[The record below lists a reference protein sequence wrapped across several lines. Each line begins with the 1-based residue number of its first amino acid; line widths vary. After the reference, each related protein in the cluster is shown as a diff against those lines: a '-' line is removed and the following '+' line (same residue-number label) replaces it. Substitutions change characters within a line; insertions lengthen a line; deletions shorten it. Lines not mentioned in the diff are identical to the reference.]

1 MHRRRHSGCV
11 MTKAEPNR
19 EDVYEQDNDDKDRAS
34 WSRVL
39 TRPEKEAHPLSNYWK
54 ALVPIAVG
62 AALLLLPI
70 PEGLKPNA
78 WYYFALF
85 VAVIIAL
92 ILEPI
97 PAAAVGLIG
106 VTAATVSLLVA
117 PKPADAI
124 KWALSGFQDGT
135 VWLIFVAFMFALG
148 YEKTGLGRR
157 VALNLVK
164 WLGKKTLGLGYA
176 VALADLVLAPFTP
189 SNTARSGGTIFP
201 VIKNIPPLYGSE
213 PGPTARKIGS
223 YLMWTAFAT
232 TCLTSSMFLTGLA
245 PNLLALSLV
254 KTTAKID
261 ISWTE
266 WFMGMAPVGVLLFVF
281 LPWIVYKIYPPEL
294 KSSPD
299 VPIWAGEELKKM
311 GGIKFKEISM
321 ALLALLALGLWIFGG
336 DFINAT
342 TVALLVLSL
351 MVMTRIVEWDD
362 VLAHK
367 QAWNVL
373 VWFATLVTMAD
384 GLNKVG
390 FLKWFAGGSASA
402 LSGYSVMTIVIALT
416 VVYFVVHYMFASL
429 TAHTTALLPVL
440 LTAAIAVPEMPV
452 KLISLLFC
460 YTLGLMGIISP
471 YATGPGPIYY
481 GSGYVSRKDFWRL
494 GLIFGAIYLAAI
506 LLIGVPYLR
515 FYLG

>member
-1 MHRRRHSGCV
+1 MSKT
-11 MTKAEPNR
+11 MTTGALGSPDAVRK
-19 EDVYEQDNDDKDRAS
+19 
-34 WSRVL
+34 
-39 TRPEKEAHPLSNYWK
+39 EKEAHPLGNYWK
-54 ALVPIAVG
+54 ALVPLVAG
-62 AALLLLPI
+62 AALLFLPV
-70 PEGLKPNA
+70 PEGLTPNA

-97 PAAAVGLIG
+97 PAAAVGVIG
-106 VTAATVSLLVA
+106 VTAATVGLLVA
-117 PKPADAI
+117 PKPADAL

-164 WLGKKTLGLGYA
+164 WLGKRTLGLGYA
-176 VALADLVLAPFTP
+176 VALADLALAPFTP

-213 PGPTARKIGS
+213 PNSPTARRIGG
-223 YLMWTAFAT
+223 YIMWTAFAT
-232 TCLTSSMFLTGLA
+232 TCLTSAMFLTGLA

-266 WFMGMAPVGVLLFVF
+266 WFMGMLPVGAALFIF
-281 LPWIVYKIYPPEL
+281 LPLLVYKIYPPEL

-299 VPIWAGEELKKM
+299 VPVWAANELAKM
-311 GGIKFKEISM
+311 GRVKLKEVGM
-321 ALLALLALGLWIFGG
+321 ALLALLALALWIFGG

-384 GLNKVG
+384 GLSKVG
-390 FLKWFAGGSASA
+390 FLKWFAGGAAGA
-402 LSGYSVMTIVIALT
+402 LAGYSVMTVLVALT
-416 VVYFVVHYMFASL
+416 VVYFVIHYMFASL

-481 GSGYVSRKDFWRL
+481 GSGYVSRKEFWTL
-494 GLIFGAIYLAAI
+494 GLVFGVIYLGAILV
-506 LLIGVPYLR
+506 IGIPYLR

>member
-1 MHRRRHSGCV
+1 MSKT
-11 MTKAEPNR
+11 MTTNPGEIAVGN
-19 EDVYEQDNDDKDRAS
+19 
-34 WSRVL
+34 L
-39 TRPEKEAHPLSNYWK
+39 TRPEKEAHPLSKYWK
-54 ALVPIAVG
+54 ALVPVAVG
-62 AALLLLPI
+62 AILLLLPI

-78 WYYFALF
+78 WHYFALF

-106 VTAATVSLLVA
+106 VTAATVSLLVV

-157 VALNLVK
+157 VALNLVR

-201 VIKNIPPLYGSE
+201 VIKNIPPIYGSE
-213 PGPTARKIGS
+213 PGPTARKIGA

-266 WFMGMAPVGVLLFVF
+266 WFMGMAPVGVLLFIF
-281 LPWIVYKIYPPEL
+281 LPWLVYKIYPPEL

-299 VPIWAGEELKKM
+299 VPVWAGEELKKM
-311 GGIKFKEISM
+311 GRVSFKEISM

-390 FLKWFAGGSASA
+390 FLKWFAVGSAGA

-416 VVYFVVHYMFASL
+416 VIYFVVHYMFASL

-440 LTAAIAVPEMPV
+440 LTAAIAVPDMPV

-506 LLIGVPYLR
+506 LLIGIPYLR
-515 FYLG
+515 YYLS

>member
-1 MHRRRHSGCV
+1 MSKT
-11 MTKAEPNR
+11 MTTHVERLGTA
-19 EDVYEQDNDDKDRAS
+19 A
-34 WSRVL
+34 
-39 TRPEKEAHPLSNYWK
+39 RPEKKAHPLGNYWK
-54 ALVPIAVG
+54 FVVPILAGV
-62 AALLLLPI
+62 ALLFVPI
-70 PEGLKPNA
+70 PEGLTANA

-85 VAVIIAL
+85 VAVVIAL

-106 VTAATVSLLVA
+106 VTAATASLLVI

-176 VALADLVLAPFTP
+176 VALADLALAPFTP

-213 PGPTARKIGS
+213 PGPTARKIGA
-223 YLMWTAFAT
+223 YIMWTAFAT
-232 TCLTSSMFLTGLA
+232 TCLTSAMFLTGLA
-245 PNLLALSLV
+245 PNLLALLLV

-266 WFMGMAPVGVLLFVF
+266 WFMGIMPVGVLLFVL
-281 LPWIVYKIYPPEL
+281 LPLIVYKIYPPEL
-294 KSSPD
+294 KSSPE
-299 VPIWAGEELKKM
+299 VPAWAAEELKKM
-311 GGIKFKEISM
+311 GRITFKEVSM
-321 ALLALLALGLWIFGG
+321 AVLALLALGLWVFGG
-336 DFINAT
+336 ELINAT

-351 MVMTRIVEWDD
+351 MVMTRIVEWND

-373 VWFATLVTMAD
+373 VRFATLGTHANP
-384 GLNKVG
+384 LNKDG
-390 FLKWFAGGSASA
+390 FLKWFAGG
-402 LSGYSVMTIVIALT
+402 
-416 VVYFVVHYMFASL
+416 
-429 TAHTTALLPVL
+429 
-440 LTAAIAVPEMPV
+440 AAEAM
-452 KLISLLFC
+452 S
-460 YTLGLMGIISP
+460 
-471 YATGPGPIYY
+471 
-481 GSGYVSRKDFWRL
+481 
-494 GLIFGAIYLAAI
+494 
-506 LLIGVPYLR
+506 
-515 FYLG
+515 

>member
-1 MHRRRHSGCV
+1 MSAHIL
-11 MTKAEPNR
+11 TKTGELR
-19 EDVYEQDNDDKDRAS
+19 TVDF
-34 WSRVL
+34 
-39 TRPEKEAHPLSNYWK
+39 TRGEKEVRPMKNYWK
-54 ALVPIAVG
+54 ALLPILAG
-62 AALLLLPI
+62 LALLFVPI

-97 PAAAVGLIG
+97 PAAAVGMIG
-106 VTAATVSLLVA
+106 VTAATVSLLVV

-148 YEKTGLGRR
+148 YEKSGLGRR
-157 VALNLVK
+157 MALNLVR
-164 WLGKKTLGLGYA
+164 WLGKRTLGLGYA

-189 SNTARSGGTIFP
+189 SNTARSGGTIYP

-213 PGPTARKIGS
+213 PGPTARKLGS
-223 YLMWTAFAT
+223 YIMWTAFAT
-232 TCLTSSMFLTGLA
+232 TCLTSAMFLTGLA

-254 KTTAKID
+254 KQTTKID
-261 ISWTE
+261 ISWTD
-266 WFMGMAPVGVLLFVF
+266 WFMGILPVGVLLFVF
-281 LPWIVYKIYPPEL
+281 LPLIVYKIYPPEL

-299 VPIWAGEELKKM
+299 VPVWAAEELKKM
-311 GGIKFKEISM
+311 GRITFKEVSM

-336 DFINAT
+336 EMINAT

-351 MVMTRIVEWDD
+351 MVMARIVGWDD
-362 VLAHK
+362 VLGHK

-390 FLKWFAGGSASA
+390 FLKWFAGGAATAMSE
-402 LSGYSVMTIVIALT
+402 YSVMAIVIMLT

-440 LTAAIAVPEMPV
+440 LTAAVAVPEMPV

-481 GSGYVSRKDFWRL
+481 GSGYVSRKDFWTL
-494 GLIFGAIYLAAI
+494 GLIFGAIYLGV
-506 LLIGVPYLR
+506 LLVIGVPYLR

>member
-1 MHRRRHSGCV
+1 MSKI
-11 MTKAEPNR
+11 MTTKVGHLGAA
-19 EDVYEQDNDDKDRAS
+19 D
-34 WSRVL
+34 L
-39 TRPEKEAHPLSNYWK
+39 TRPEKEAHPLNKYWK
-54 ALVPIAVG
+54 AVVPIFVG
-62 AALLLLPI
+62 VVLLLLPV
-70 PEGLKPNA
+70 PDGLTPNA

-106 VTAATVSLLVA
+106 VTTATVSLLVF
-117 PKPADAI
+117 PKSADAL

-157 VALNLVK
+157 LALNLVG

-176 VALADLVLAPFTP
+176 IALADLVIAPFTP

-213 PGPTARKIGS
+213 PGATARKMGAYI
-223 YLMWTAFAT
+223 MWTAFAT
-232 TCLTSSMFLTGLA
+232 TCLTSSMFLTALA
-245 PNLLALSLV
+245 PNLLALSLI

-266 WFMGMAPVGVLLFVF
+266 WFMGMAPVGLLLFVF
-281 LPWIVYKIYPPEL
+281 LPWIVYKIYPPEI
-294 KSSPD
+294 KSSPE
-299 VPIWAGEELKKM
+299 VPVWAGEELKKM
-311 GGIKFKEISM
+311 GRLTFKEVWM
-321 ALLALLALGLWIFGG
+321 ALLALLALSLWIFGG
-336 DFINAT
+336 SFINAT

-351 MVMTRIVEWDD
+351 MVITRVVEWDD
-362 VLAHK
+362 VLAHR

-373 VWFATLVTMAD
+373 IWFATLVTMAD

-390 FLKWFAGGSASA
+390 FLKWFAGGAAGA

-440 LTAAIAVPEMPV
+440 LTAAIAVPGMPV

-460 YTLGLMGIISP
+460 YSLGLMGIISP
-471 YATGPGPIYY
+471 YATGPGPLYY
-481 GSGYVSRKDFWRL
+481 GSGYVSRADFWRL
-494 GLIFGAIYLAAI
+494 GLIFGAIYLA
-506 LLIGVPYLR
+506 LLLVIGVPYLL

>member
-1 MHRRRHSGCV
+1 MSNV
-11 MTKAEPNR
+11 MTAK
-19 EDVYEQDNDDKDRAS
+19 VGHLGTG
-34 WSRVL
+34 VL
-39 TRPEKEAHPLSNYWK
+39 TRPVKETKPLGNYWK
-54 ALVPIAVG
+54 ALVPVAAGI
-62 AALLLLPI
+62 ALLFLPV

-106 VTAATVSLLVA
+106 VTAATITPWVA
-117 PKPADAI
+117 PKPADSI

-176 VALADLVLAPFTP
+176 VALADLALAPFTP

-232 TCLTSSMFLTGLA
+232 TCLTSAMFLTGLA

-266 WFMGMAPVGVLLFVF
+266 WFMGILPVGVLLFVF
-281 LPWIVYKIYPPEL
+281 LPLIVYKIHPPEV

-299 VPIWAGEELKKM
+299 VPVWAGNELDKM
-311 GGIKFKEISM
+311 GCISAKEIGM

-336 DFINAT
+336 DIINAT
-342 TVALLVLSL
+342 TVGILVVCL
-351 MVMTRIVEWDD
+351 MVMGRIVAWDD
-362 VLAHK
+362 ARKQTGMERPGMVRHAGHHGGWFEQGWVPQMVCDRSGRGVGRLFGYDHRDCAHSGLLRRALHVREPDRAYHRIAAGAIDRSHGGAGNAG
-367 QAWNVL
+367 QANL
-373 VWFATLVTMAD
+373 SSLLLHARSD
-384 GLNKVG
+384 GDHLSVRNRPGPDLLRQRLCEPKRLLDPRFRLRRHLSRG
-390 FLKWFAGGSASA
+390 A
-402 LSGYSVMTIVIALT
+402 LSDRRT
-416 VVYFVVHYMFASL
+416 VPSLLASL
-429 TAHTTALLPVL
+429 A
-440 LTAAIAVPEMPV
+440 
-452 KLISLLFC
+452 
-460 YTLGLMGIISP
+460 YTR
-471 YATGPGPIYY
+471 
-481 GSGYVSRKDFWRL
+481 SR
-494 GLIFGAIYLAAI
+494 GGN
-506 LLIGVPYLR
+506 GVR
-515 FYLG
+515 S

>member
-1 MHRRRHSGCV
+1 MSQV
-11 MTKAEPNR
+11 TMTKPGQIGAIEGAPA
-19 EDVYEQDNDDKDRAS
+19 K
-34 WSRVL
+34 
-39 TRPEKEAHPLSNYWK
+39 KESGLIKNYWK
-54 ALVPIAVG
+54 ALVPLAVG
-62 AALLLLPI
+62 VALLFLPI

-85 VAVIIAL
+85 IAVIIAL

-106 VTAATVSLLVA
+106 VTAATVSLWVM

-135 VWLIFVAFMFALG
+135 VWLIFIAFMFALG

-164 WLGKKTLGLGYA
+164 WLGRRTLGLGYA

-213 PGPTARKIGS
+213 PGPTARKIGA
-223 YLMWTAFAT
+223 YIMWTAFAT
-232 TCLTSSMFLTGLA
+232 TCLTSAMFLTGLA

-254 KTTAKID
+254 KQTAKID

-266 WFMGMAPVGVLLFVF
+266 WFMGIAPVGFLLFIL
-281 LPWIVYKIYPPEL
+281 LPLITYKIYPPQL

-299 VPIWAGEELKKM
+299 VPVWAAGELKKM
-311 GGIKFKEISM
+311 GRITIKEISM
-321 ALLALLALGLWIFGG
+321 ALLAVLALGLWIFGG
-336 DFINAT
+336 ELINAT

-351 MVMTRIVEWDD
+351 MVMARIVEWDD
-362 VLAHK
+362 VLGHK

-390 FLKWFAGGSASA
+390 FLKWFAGGAAGA
-402 LSGYSVMTIVIALT
+402 LTGYSVMAIVVALT
-416 VVYFVVHYMFASL
+416 VVYFIVHYMFASL

-440 LTAAIAVPEMPV
+440 LTAAIAVPDMPV

-481 GSGYVSRKDFWRL
+481 GSGYISRKEFWLL
-494 GLIFGAIYLAAI
+494 GLVFGTIYLAAL
-506 LLIGVPYLR
+506 LLIGLPYLR
-515 FYLG
+515 FYLS

>member
-1 MHRRRHSGCV
+1 MSKT
-11 MTKAEPNR
+11 MTTRIEHLGAG
-19 EDVYEQDNDDKDRAS
+19 
-34 WSRVL
+34 VL
-39 TRPEKEAHPLSNYWK
+39 SRPEKEAHPLGNYWK

-106 VTAATVSLLVA
+106 VTAATVSPWVA
-117 PKPADAI
+117 AKPADAI

-157 VALNLVK
+157 LALNLVK
-164 WLGKKTLGLGYA
+164 WLGKRTLGLGYA

-351 MVMTRIVEWDD
+351 MVITRIVEWDD

-384 GLNKVG
+384 GIEQSRVPQVVRRRFGERIERLLG
-390 FLKWFAGGSASA
+390 DDDRHCTHSGLLRGA
-402 LSGYSVMTIVIALT
+402 L
-416 VVYFVVHYMFASL
+416 
-429 TAHTTALLPVL
+429 
-440 LTAAIAVPEMPV
+440 
-452 KLISLLFC
+452 
-460 YTLGLMGIISP
+460 
-471 YATGPGPIYY
+471 
-481 GSGYVSRKDFWRL
+481 YVR
-494 GLIFGAIYLAAI
+494 
-506 LLIGVPYLR
+506 
-515 FYLG
+515 

>member
-1 MHRRRHSGCV
+1 MSTT
-11 MTKAEPNR
+11 MTTPVRSLEVGAL
-19 EDVYEQDNDDKDRAS
+19 A
-34 WSRVL
+34 
-39 TRPEKEAHPLSNYWK
+39 RPEKATRPLSNYWK
-54 ALVPIAVG
+54 ALVPILAGV
-62 AALLLLPI
+62 ALLFVPI
-70 PEGLKPNA
+70 PEGLTANA

-85 VAVIIAL
+85 VAVVIAL

-106 VTAATVSLLVA
+106 VTAAAVSLLVM

-176 VALADLVLAPFTP
+176 VALADLALAPFTP

-213 PGPTARKIGS
+213 PGPTSRKIGS
-223 YLMWTAFAT
+223 YIMWTAFAT
-232 TCLTSSMFLTGLA
+232 TCLTSAMFLTGLA

-266 WFMGMAPVGVLLFVF
+266 WFMGIMPVGVLLFVL
-281 LPWIVYKIYPPEL
+281 LPLIVYKIYPPEL
-294 KSSPD
+294 KSSPE
-299 VPIWAGEELKKM
+299 VPIWAAEELKKM
-311 GGIKFKEISM
+311 GRITLKEVSM
-321 ALLALLALGLWIFGG
+321 AVLALLALGLWIFGG
-336 DFINAT
+336 ELINAT

-351 MVMTRIVEWDD
+351 MVMTRIVEWND

-390 FLKWFAGGSASA
+390 FLKWFAGGAA
-402 LSGYSVMTIVIALT
+402 GAMSGYSVMTIVVLLT

-440 LTAAIAVPEMPV
+440 LTAAIAVPGMPV

-481 GSGYVSRKDFWRL
+481 GSGYVSRKEFWTL
-494 GLIFGAIYLAAI
+494 GLIFGAIYLAV
-506 LLIGVPYLR
+506 LLLVGVPYLR
-515 FYLG
+515 YYLS

>member
-1 MHRRRHSGCV
+1 MSKT
-11 MTKAEPNR
+11 MTTNPGQIAVGN
-19 EDVYEQDNDDKDRAS
+19 
-34 WSRVL
+34 L
-39 TRPEKEAHPLSNYWK
+39 TRPEKEAHPLSKYWK
-54 ALVPIAVG
+54 ALVPVVAGAV
-62 AALLLLPI
+62 LLLLPI

-106 VTAATVSLLVA
+106 VTAATVSLLVV

-157 VALNLVK
+157 VALNLVR

-213 PGPTARKIGS
+213 PGPTARKIGA

-266 WFMGMAPVGVLLFVF
+266 WFMGMAPVGVLLFIF
-281 LPWIVYKIYPPEL
+281 LPWLVYKIYPPEL

-299 VPIWAGEELKKM
+299 VPIWAAKELKAM
-311 GGIKFKEISM
+311 GRVSFKEISM

-390 FLKWFAGGSASA
+390 FLKWFAGGSAAA

-416 VVYFVVHYMFASL
+416 VIYFVVHYMFASL

-440 LTAAIAVPEMPV
+440 LTAAIAVPDMPV

-494 GLIFGAIYLAAI
+494 GLIFGAIYLAVI
-506 LLIGVPYLR
+506 LLIGIPYLR
-515 FYLG
+515 YYLS

>member
-1 MHRRRHSGCV
+1 MSKT
-11 MTKAEPNR
+11 MTTKAEHLG
-19 EDVYEQDNDDKDRAS
+19 AGA
-34 WSRVL
+34 L
-39 TRPEKEAHPLSNYWK
+39 AHPEKEARPVGNYWK

-62 AALLLLPI
+62 AVLLLLPI

-106 VTAATVSLLVA
+106 VTTATVSLLVV
-117 PKPADAI
+117 PKPADAL

-157 VALNLVK
+157 VALSLVK

-213 PGPTARKIGS
+213 PNSPTARKIGS
-223 YLMWTAFAT
+223 YIMWTAFAT
-232 TCLTSSMFLTGLA
+232 TCLTSAMFLTGLA

-261 ISWTE
+261 ITWTE
-266 WFMGMAPVGVLLFVF
+266 WFMGMAPVGLLLFVF

-294 KSSPD
+294 KSSQD
-299 VPIWAGEELKKM
+299 VPVWAAAELKKM
-311 GGIKFKEISM
+311 GCVTIKEISM

-351 MVMTRIVEWDD
+351 MVIARIVEWDD
-362 VLAHK
+362 VLGHK

-390 FLKWFAGGSASA
+390 FLKWFAGGAAGA
-402 LSGYSVMTIVIALT
+402 LSGYSVMTILVALT
-416 VVYFVVHYMFASL
+416 IVYFVVHYMFASL

-481 GSGYVSRKDFWRL
+481 GSGYVSRKDFWTL